1 MAVGAEG
8 LEHLPR
14 DSRWDL
20 FVADHRRGDR
30 TYQGHGAVQQTKV
43 TGFMAK
49 ARENSANDCGV
60 HPAFPA
66 SACHVTPDLTLETRS
81 AGLALNSL
89 EPPVR
94 P

>member
-1 MAVGAEG
+1 
-8 LEHLPR
+8 
-14 DSRWDL
+14 
-20 FVADHRRGDR
+20 
-30 TYQGHGAVQQTKV
+30 
-43 TGFMAK
+43 MAK